1 VRALPPKTVCR
12 GRGWAPWKALITLVD
27 YIDSDPVAEAI
38 TRRVI
43 GDVLE
48 ET

>member
-1 VRALPPKTVCR
+1 
-12 GRGWAPWKALITLVD
+12 LITLVD